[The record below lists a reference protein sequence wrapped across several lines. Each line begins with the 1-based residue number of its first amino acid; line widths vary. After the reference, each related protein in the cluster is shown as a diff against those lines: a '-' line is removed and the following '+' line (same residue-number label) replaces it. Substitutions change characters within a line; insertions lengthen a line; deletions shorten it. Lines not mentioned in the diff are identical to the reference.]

1 MRMNNQTK
9 LVFALEHVA
18 HLHDLIEDNEYEHFL
33 NDALCTLEF
42 ELERQLR
49 NELDRKN
56 PPKQVKDDYNDYEE
70 NNQIFKDSLTISRR
84 EEQGSSKTSA
94 VPPRPFPGKRI

>member
-18 HLHDLIEDNEYEHFL
+18 HLHDLIEDNEYQHFL

-49 NELDRKN
+49 LDWIAKIIHQYLLN
-56 PPKQVKDDYNDYEE
+56 K
-70 NNQIFKDSLTISRR
+70 
-84 EEQGSSKTSA
+84 
-94 VPPRPFPGKRI
+94 